1 VVLLA
6 SVGPGRME
14 VGPAAQGPKVPGP
27 NVHHQ
32 VGPAAQGPSAQRQ
45 HGTLGFDLGG
55 RTRLSK
61 PRGLKIVDE
70 VMWAAAMQL
79 AIKEMAAQYGIEG
92 DVEQYYSTMCRVGQ
106 QAVAEVTHN
115 KTQSIYDV
123 RCAQRLSQA
132 RRKCQPVV
140 AA

>member
-1 VVLLA
+1 
-6 SVGPGRME
+6 M
-14 VGPAAQGPKVPGP
+14 
-27 NVHHQ
+27 
-32 VGPAAQGPSAQRQ
+32 GPAAQGPSVQRQ

-92 DVEQYYSTMCRVGQ
+92 DVEQYYSTICRVGQ
-106 QAVAEVTHN
+106 QAVADVTHN
-115 KTQSIYDV
+115 KTQSIYDA
-123 RCAQRLSQA
+123 RCAQRL
-132 RRKCQPVV
+132 KCQPVV
-140 AA
+140 AV